1 MDIPRLAFYM
11 QNLFNNYTPC
21 KAFYNDHTPC
31 KAFYND
37 YQIYKNYGKQRV
49 ENN

>member
-1 MDIPRLAFYM
+1 M

-21 KAFYNDHTPC
+21 KAFYIDYTPC

-37 YQIYKNYGKQRV
+37 YQIFKNYGKQRV